1 MRPSW
6 KIPCGRSPSQFVEM
20 NDRATHR
27 PVAAILADL
36 DRAREE
42 RERADA
48 ELRDVLGKLGLE
60 AKT

>member
-1 MRPSW
+1 
-6 KIPCGRSPSQFVEM
+6 M

-27 PVAAILADL
+27 PLATILADL
-36 DRAREE
+36 DTARDE